1 MIVNNPLSL
10 LSKYRSA
17 LMGLAILGVLIGHV
31 YDLGGIAK
39 TDTFSKLLYFF
50 STQIHVG
57 GFLFLSGYGIFYSL
71 KGNSSTKEFYIKRIY
86 RIVIPYLLLA
96 VPYFLLFTVVKHESI
111 WFFLSCVTTM
121 EFWIHGNYHGMWYIA
136 LAIMLYTITPPIYH
150 FVNKNSR
157 TAFCGLVVAVI
168 ASLSIDM
175 LLKICVPEY
184 YSLISIGVSRVHFY
198 FIGMIFGLLAKDYN
212 NRMVLLGMCS
222 TVAVLYGLIFTSSAF
237 DVFCYYNIVPML
249 FWVMVSC
256 VVLYSIRDITK
267 DFVNRMLSW
276 FGKYSL
282 ELYILHLFLWT
293 ILKFG
298 MHTDNLYVIATS
310 NLLAIMLCKPVHAV
324 IERVSNYIKN
334 K

>member
-1 MIVNNPLSL
+1 
-10 LSKYRSA
+10 
-17 LMGLAILGVLIGHV
+17 
-31 YDLGGIAK
+31 
-39 TDTFSKLLYFF
+39 
-50 STQIHVG
+50 
-57 GFLFLSGYGIFYSL
+57 
-71 KGNSSTKEFYIKRIY
+71 
-86 RIVIPYLLLA
+86 
-96 VPYFLLFTVVKHESI
+96 
-111 WFFLSCVTTM
+111 
-121 EFWIHGNYHGMWYIA
+121 
-136 LAIMLYTITPPIYH
+136 
-150 FVNKNSR
+150 
-157 TAFCGLVVAVI
+157 
-168 ASLSIDM
+168 M